1 MLAMPAPALSLS
13 GLSRDAGAPWA
24 GGPKSALAW
33 ADRVGF
39 RRVALDLTAPGIRP
53 RELDR
58 SARRGLAA
66 HLRRAELAVV
76 GCDLIIPEGH
86 FADPAHTDR
95 AVFAAVAA
103 IEFARELVGLCD
115 AAAVVTMPAIAD
127 GEARET
133 VGAAAERE
141 GVVVAELIGAGA
153 EPQAGGWSS
162 IALDLP
168 AVLAAGGDASGEIG
182 RLGEELGQARI
193 ADLIDG
199 IRRPLGAPGGRLD
212 AVALAG
218 AIAVCERADAV
229 IDLRGMS
236 DQDAGARSAL
246 SAWPR
251 GLG

>member
-24 GGPKSALAW
+24 GGPKAALGW

-58 SARRGLAA
+58 SARRGLGG
-66 HLRRAELAVV
+66 HLRRVELAVV
-76 GCDLIIPEGH
+76 GCDLVIPEGH

-103 IEFARELVGLCD
+103 IEFARELSSLCE
-115 AAAVVTMPAIAD
+115 AEPVVTVALPME
-127 GEARET
+127 GEARGT

-141 GVVVAELIGAGA
+141 GVKIAELMGDGA
-153 EPQAGGWSS
+153 EPRAEGWSS
-162 IALDLP
+162 VALDVA

-182 RLGEELGQARI
+182 RLGDDLRQARI

-199 IRRPLGAPGGRLD
+199 IRRPLGARGGRLD

-246 SAWPR
+246 AAWPR